1 MNVAPSKKVHYTVA
15 TAHSDTFTAGIPF
28 FLRLA
33 SASEVTIA
41 PADAPAADG
50 TVEVVTHAAR
60 ILMPLA
66 ELVDFEK
73 ELARIAKEKAN
84 AEKQL
89 AGIEG
94 KLKNE
99 NFVAKAPEAVVNAE
113 REKAEKLRALM
124 EKLDASAAAMKK

>member
-1 MNVAPSKKVHYTVA
+1 M
-15 TAHSDTFTAGIPF
+15 
-28 FLRLA
+28 
-33 SASEVTIA
+33 
-41 PADAPAADG
+41 
-50 TVEVVTHAAR
+50 VEVVTHAAR
-60 ILMPLA
+60 VFMPLA

-73 ELARIAKEKAN
+73 ELSRIAKEKAN

-99 NFVAKAPEAVVNAE
+99 NFVSRAPEAVVNAE
-113 REKAEKLRALM
+113 REKAEKLKALI